1 MAADVVPVIHPA
13 EARPTV
19 QVFLPDGRV
28 IEGPRGTQ
36 LAAFL
41 EQCTDL
47 PAPAVGA
54 VVNGELRELNY
65 TLEMDAHLR
74 PVTMAEADGRRIYR
88 RSLTFLLG
96 PHFQKAFRR

>member
-13 EARPTV
+13 EARTTV

-41 EQCTDL
+41 EQCTGLAPPGRGAEGPRGPQLAAFLDPGPAL
-47 PAPAVGA
+47 PARAVGA
-54 VVNGELRELNY
+54 VVTGELRELNY
-65 TLEMDAHLR
+65 SLEMDARLR
-74 PVTMAEADGRRIYR
+74 P
-88 RSLTFLLG
+88 
-96 PHFQKAFRR
+96 